1 MFSKIHK
8 LSIVKV
14 VWVDQS
20 VSLGGQTVVD
30 FRKLERVSLSLI
42 GYCKRFVSSKGKMG
56 SRGVMSPGSHLKI
69 FKEADKG
76 TRKASWRRPF
86 LLNNSGKT

>member
-1 MFSKIHK
+1 MEINLFSKIHK

-30 FRKLERVSLSLI
+30 FRKLRVSLSLI
-42 GYCKRFVSSKGKMG
+42 GYCKR
-56 SRGVMSPGSHLKI
+56 L
-69 FKEADKG
+69 
-76 TRKASWRRPF
+76 F
-86 LLNNSGKT
+86 LLRVRWEPEESQALAHGKRFLRKQIREHERPVGGGPSF